1 MPTFPIRIATGDLKL
16 FDVPEESADWPVIG
30 RFALTFDPKKAD
42 PYSVN
47 DQSFEAMTPD
57 TDLVHLRSRLFLE
70 QRRWN
75 HYGREPDAAAMDGV
89 RKIISLIK
97 AKLNSLSR

>member
-1 MPTFPIRIATGDLKL
+1 MSSFPIRIATKDLKDS
-16 FDVPEESADWPVIG
+16 DVPEVSSDWYNLG
-30 RFALTFDPKKAD
+30 RFALTFDPKEMD
-42 PYSVN
+42 PYSIKEQDFN
-47 DQSFEAMTPD
+47 AMNPD

-75 HYGREPDAAAMDGV
+75 HFGCVPDTVAMDGV

-97 AKLNSLSR
+97 DKLMP